1 VTDPGISEATQAFVA
16 DYIDSVLQLE
26 VLLLLRARGDQP
38 SSAEQISKELRI
50 DAAWAAEQLQNL
62 CNRSILVCTD
72 EPVRMYRYQPTRD
85 DLRHT
90 VDDLA
95 QAYADRRV
103 AVVSLIYSK
112 PMDKIR
118 GFADAFRIRPK
129 DKPNG

>member
-1 VTDPGISEATQAFVA
+1 VTAPGISEATQAFVA

-72 EPVRMYRYQPTRD
+72 EPVRTYRYQPARD

-103 AVVSLIYSK
+103 AVISLIYSK

-129 DKPNG
+129 DRPNG